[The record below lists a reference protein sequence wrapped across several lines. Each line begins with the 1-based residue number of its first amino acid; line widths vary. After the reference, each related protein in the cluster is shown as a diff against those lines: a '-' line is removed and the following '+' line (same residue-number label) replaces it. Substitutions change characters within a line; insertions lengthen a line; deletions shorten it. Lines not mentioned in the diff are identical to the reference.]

1 VTVPVS
7 LDIFP
12 GSVSSF
18 LSSYVY
24 PYLPILVVLLLVVG
38 FASWVQQRS
47 RLMSR
52 KRALRDE
59 LSLNLR
65 QANEVIEF
73 CEQQKGG
80 ESYVTPIP
88 RFYKTAYGDVRNAG
102 NLRSFRIS
110 VREDLATAYM
120 AIDRID
126 QASDRQEEL
135 LAGAAATSPIAVEL
149 RSQNLTFIRD
159 TVVNVVVPRLERLRA
174 L

>member
-1 VTVPVS
+1 MS
-7 LDIFP
+7 SYLGGLS
-12 GSVSSF
+12 GSISSF
-18 LSSYVY
+18 LGSYVY
-24 PYLPILVVLLLVVG
+24 PYLPTLVLLLIVVG
-38 FASWVQQRS
+38 FAFLIQSRS
-47 RLMSR
+47 KLSGR

-65 QANEVIEF
+65 HANEVIEF
-73 CEQQKGG
+73 CDKQKTG

-88 RFYKTAYGDVRNAG
+88 RFYKSAYAEVRNSG
-102 NLRSFRIS
+102 SFRSFRLS
-110 VREDLATAYM
+110 VREDLATVYL

-149 RSQNLTFIRD
+149 RSQNLTFIKD
-159 TVVNVVVPRLERLRA
+159 TVVNVVLPRLERLRA

>member
-1 VTVPVS
+1 VS
-7 LDIFP
+7 SSLS
-12 GSVSSF
+12 GVSNSVSSF
-18 LSSYVY
+18 LTSYVY
-24 PYLPILVVLLLVVG
+24 PYLPILVLLLIVVG
-38 FASWVQQRS
+38 FATWIQGRS
-47 RLMSR
+47 RLSGR

-65 QANEVIEF
+65 QANEIIGF
-73 CEQQKGG
+73 CDQQKTG

-88 RFYKTAYGDVRNAG
+88 RFYKSAYADVRNSG
-102 NLRSFRIS
+102 SFRSFRIS
-110 VREDLATAYM
+110 VRDDLSTVYM

-135 LAGAAATSPIAVEL
+135 LTGAAATSPIAVEL

-159 TVVNVVVPRLERLRA
+159 TVVNVVLPRLERLRA

>member
-1 VTVPVS
+1 MSSS
-7 LDIFP
+7 LNGLW
-12 GSVSSF
+12 GSISSF

-24 PYLPILVVLLLVVG
+24 PYLPTLVLLLIVVG
-38 FASWVQQRS
+38 FASLLQGRS
-47 RLMSR
+47 RLSGR

-59 LSLNLR
+59 LALNLR
-65 QANEVIEF
+65 QANAVIEF
-73 CEQQKGG
+73 CDQQKTG

-88 RFYKTAYGDVRNAG
+88 RFYKSAYADIRNSG
-102 NLRSFRIS
+102 SLRSLRIS
-110 VREDLATAYM
+110 VREELATVYM

-149 RSQNLTFIRD
+149 RSQNLTYIKD
-159 TVVNVVVPRLERLRA
+159 TVVNVVLPRLERLRA